1 MTKVEF
7 VSYDGAYPCL
17 CMGTLVLKINGVE
30 AKFHFSFNNDKD
42 KGEYSDFWSSGGG
55 VTFDEDWNENVSIGA
70 WRFFPTSS
78 SFPEE
83 LKEIGDLLIA
93 VFNENVPY
101 GCCGGCV

>member
-7 VSYDGAYPCL
+7 VSYDGAFPCL
-17 CMGTLVLKINGVE
+17 CTGTLVLKIDGVE
-30 AKFHFSFNNDKD
+30 TKFHYSFNNK
-42 KGEYSDFWSSGGG
+42 KEGEYSDFWTSGGS
-55 VTFDEDWNENVSIGA
+55 VAFDRDWNEDVSTGE
-70 WRFFPTSS
+70 WRFSPDA